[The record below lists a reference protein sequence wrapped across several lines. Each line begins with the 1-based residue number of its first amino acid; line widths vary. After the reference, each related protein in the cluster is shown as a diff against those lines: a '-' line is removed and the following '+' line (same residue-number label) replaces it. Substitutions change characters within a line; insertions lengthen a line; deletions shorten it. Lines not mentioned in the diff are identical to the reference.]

1 MTVTEAVQGEML
13 RLRRDA
19 AIFDAAILDAAILDA
34 AILDAAIL
42 DRPSKTVFF
51 GI

>member
-1 MTVTEAVQGEML
+1 MRGEML
-13 RLRRDA
+13 RLR
-19 AIFDAAILDAAILDA
+19 DA

-51 GI
+51 EI